1 LLAKR
6 FGGGLLHLIMNEP
19 SKTAAVFTEQA
30 HDSSDLAEEL
40 AAAKAEIARL
50 TAEYQDL
57 TLLYEA
63 TIEHGE
69 AVEDQLADSNL
80 ALQKT
85 QARLEAELL
94 DAEKRGETAALASLP
109 HPRHMLPVTM

>member
-1 LLAKR
+1 M
-6 FGGGLLHLIMNEP
+6 MNEP
-19 SKTAAVFTEQA
+19 SKTAAVVSPGQA
-30 HDSSDLAEEL
+30 QGGSDLAGEL

-50 TAEYQDL
+50 TAEYDDL

-80 ALQKT
+80 AL
-85 QARLEAELL
+85 
-94 DAEKRGETAALASLP
+94 
-109 HPRHMLPVTM
+109 